1 MTEKEA
7 LTERDFKEA
16 LASKVLKLLETGTWT
31 AKMDIGVKVLK
42 YKNDSVL
49 QLCIHAH
56 SVEVVTGGHI
66 VELSSKELVEKAQ
79 EVHDVVSQYQ
89 TNVEQ
94 LRLQEVVMKTMNKLV
109 TDLEPM

>member
-1 MTEKEA
+1 MNEK
-7 LTERDFKEA
+7 DFKET

-31 AKMDIGVKVLK
+31 AKVDIGVKVIK

-56 SVEVVTGGHI
+56 SVEVVAGGYI
-66 VELSSKELVEKAQ
+66 VELSNKGLVEKAQ

-89 TNVEQ
+89 LT
-94 LRLQEVVMKTMNKLV
+94 
-109 TDLEPM
+109 

>member
-1 MTEKEA
+1 MNEKE
-7 LTERDFKEA
+7 FKEA
-16 LASKVLKLLETGTWT
+16 LASKLMTLLETNTWS

-49 QLCIHAH
+49 QLCIHTNTI
-56 SVEVVTGGHI
+56 EVVAGGYI
-66 VELSSKELVEKAQ
+66 TELNGKALVEKAQ
-79 EVHDVVSQYQ
+79 EVYEVVTQHQ
-89 TNVEQ
+89 TNTAQ